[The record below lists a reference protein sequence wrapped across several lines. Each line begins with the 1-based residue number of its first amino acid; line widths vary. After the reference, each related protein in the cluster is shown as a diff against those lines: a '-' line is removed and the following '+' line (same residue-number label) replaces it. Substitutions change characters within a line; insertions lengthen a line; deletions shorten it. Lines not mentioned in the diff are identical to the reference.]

1 MLLVRELQPYPT
13 SADLNP
19 VVKRLEHIQAHGGSA
34 ASGHLP
40 HFFLAAEDDFSGQ
53 RSLEILFEELAQPAV
68 PKHERHVHSMPLPL
82 PPAFGAELFAYRVW
96 RRQGRPAQCTDLA

>member
-1 MLLVRELQPYPT
+1 LLVRELEPYPT

-19 VVKRLEHIQAHGGSA
+19 VVKRMKHIQAYGGSA

-53 RSLEILFEELAQPAV
+53 RSLEILFQEL
-68 PKHERHVHSMPLPL
+68 
-82 PPAFGAELFAYRVW
+82 
-96 RRQGRPAQCTDLA
+96 GRTSRSET

>member
-1 MLLVRELQPYPT
+1 MTAGFPRRHSCIPPASPPRCAACPPACRTARTYLNSDDLELEPYPT

-19 VVKRLEHIQAHGGSA
+19 VVKRLEHIQAHGCTA

-53 RSLEILFEELAQPAV
+53 RSLEILFEELAEPAV
-68 PKHERHVHSMPLPL
+68 
-82 PPAFGAELFAYRVW
+82 
-96 RRQGRPAQCTDLA
+96 